1 MSGYNAGM
9 SHNESISSGAPETN
23 ISSICKGY
31 KEKKKN
37 KAGKNS
43 DTSWKLRYLTK
54 KNYHS

>member
-31 KEKKKN
+31 KEKKRIRQ
-37 KAGKNS
+37 GKTQIPHGSS
-43 DTSWKLRYLTK
+43 DT
-54 KNYHS
+54 